1 MLKQINLPQDNV
13 KQGQP
18 VLRELKTETTLNK
31 ISTLK
36 SNGLNKFGIN
46 F

>member
-13 KQGQP
+13 KKGQP
-18 VLRELKTETTLNK
+18 VLRELKTEFILNK
-31 ISTLK
+31 ISKLK
-36 SNGLNKFGIN
+36 SNGLNKFRIN

>member
-13 KQGQP
+13 KQGQSI
-18 VLRELKTETTLNK
+18 LGELKTETILDK
-31 ISTLK
+31 ISKLK
-36 SNGLNKFGIN
+36 SNEFNMPGIN